1 MKYGMLIDL
10 LKCVGCNACT
20 VACKANNMT
29 PRGINF
35 HKIKKYEVGRYP
47 NAKMKFLPMPCMHC
61 HNAPCKKVCPTGATY
76 QTEDG
81 RVLINND
88 RCIGCRSCMVVCP
101 YDARQFVWQLSTYYE
116 ECEITPFEKNTER
129 LYKEGTTV
137 KCTFCDSRLA
147 AGNQPACVQTCIS
160 SARIFGDLNDK
171 DSQISKK
178 VVDLGGRELK
188 AELGTQPAVY
198 YINS

>member
-20 VACKANNMT
+20 VACKANNIT

-35 HKIKKYEVGRYP
+35 HKIKKYELGEYP

-61 HNAPCKKVCPTGATY
+61 LNAPCKKVCPTGATY

-81 RVLINND
+81 RVLIDND
-88 RCIGCRSCMVVCP
+88 KCIGCRACMVACP

-116 ECEITPFEKNTER
+116 ECEMTPFEKKNER
-129 LYKEGTTV
+129 LYREGTTV

-147 AGNQPACVQTCIS
+147 AGNQPACVVTCIG
-160 SARIFGDLNDK
+160 SARFFGDLDDK
-171 DSQISKK
+171 DSQISKM
-178 VVDLGGRELK
+178 VVDFGGKALK

-198 YINS
+198 YING